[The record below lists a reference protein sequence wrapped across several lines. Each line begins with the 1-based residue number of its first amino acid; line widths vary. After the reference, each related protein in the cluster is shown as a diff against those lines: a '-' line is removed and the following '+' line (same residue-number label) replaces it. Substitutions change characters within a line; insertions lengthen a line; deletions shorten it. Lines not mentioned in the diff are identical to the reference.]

1 MNDFSHHGCPV
12 GRYEKLKLFA
22 VMVLVATSFG
32 ALYLMDPEDSSFFP
46 PCPFHAVTRLH
57 CPGCGT
63 LRAIHQL
70 LHGKIAAAFAF
81 NPLTVLVLP
90 FLGYAFLS
98 YIVRMVNGKGF
109 PTIFIPAIWIRA
121 FLGGVILF
129 AILRNIPV
137 FPFYLLAP

>member
-1 MNDFSHHGCPV
+1 MTDFSHHGVPV
-12 GRYEKLKLFA
+12 GRYEKLKLFV
-22 VMVLVATSFG
+22 VMMLVATSAG
-32 ALYLMDPEDSSFFP
+32 VLYLMDPAGSSFFP
-46 PCPFHAVTRLH
+46 PCPFHAVTKLH
-57 CPGCGT
+57 CPGCGS

-81 NPLTVLVLP
+81 NPLTVSVVP

-98 YIVRMVNGKGF
+98 YIVKAINGKGL
-109 PTIFIPAIWIRA
+109 PTMFIPASWIRT

-137 FPFYLLAP
+137 YPFYLLAP